1 MKKLLKRYYRMTK
14 EEKKELKNLYIWDEL
29 QKQINN
35 CKGLK
40 LDILEE
46 QLIFEVTRK
55 CLKYCNINCEEIMK
69 RLLEMLRCVDITIND
84 IAKLSMNELIELL
97 SKEKDDFKEIES
109 GPEIVTAF
117 LYGNFYCVL
126 MKEKEEYLLIYEK
139 NDGTQYIDKFI
150 NLQAILKYVIK
161 NKLLSIGEDIV

>member
-1 MKKLLKRYYRMTK
+1 MKRLLKEYYRMNK
-14 EEKKELKNLYIWDEL
+14 KEKKELKDLYIWNEL
-29 QKQINN
+29 QKQVNN
-35 CKGLK
+35 CKELK

-46 QLIFEVTRK
+46 QNIFKVTK
-55 CLKYCNINCEEIMK
+55 NCLKYCNISCEEIIK
-69 RLLEMLRCVDITIND
+69 RLLEMLKCVDITID
-84 IAKLSMNELIELL
+84 DVTKLNMDELIELL
-97 SKEKDDFKEIES
+97 SKEKNDFKDIKC

-126 MKEKEEYLLIYEK
+126 LKENEEYLLIYEK

-161 NKLLSIGEDIV
+161 NKLLSIGEDVV

>member
-97 SKEKDDFKEIES
+97 SKEKDDF
-109 GPEIVTAF
+109 
-117 LYGNFYCVL
+117 
-126 MKEKEEYLLIYEK
+126 
-139 NDGTQYIDKFI
+139 
-150 NLQAILKYVIK
+150 
-161 NKLLSIGEDIV
+161 NK